1 VTTNRLVELV
11 VARGCPGQWGGVP
24 EGDLPDGRESRRSE
38 LLRVEVRGDHEAV
51 IAVDGELD
59 VSDTQWF
66 TAHVSEALENDR
78 ASLAIDAGRLT
89 YLDSSGLRS
98 LLLARAAPIQAR
110 VALYVSEA
118 SPMLRDLA
126 ERTGLRRLLLD
137 D

>member
-1 VTTNRLVELV
+1 
-11 VARGCPGQWGGVP
+11 
-24 EGDLPDGRESRRSE
+24 LPDGRESRRSE